1 MCDTEVCNIIFLE
14 DIRVGLKQIKSLVV
28 SHKSVGNV
36 RLGYYLFAKLDLNDM
51 MDTLELR
58 KVMGQFATGVT
69 VITTQAGDERFGFTA
84 NSYTSVSLDPPLIL
98 FCLHKDSKGCPV
110 FLKNGAF
117 AVNILAD
124 DQIEVSNGFANRELS
139 TDERYELVSYTN
151 GETGSPVL
159 DGAMGYLDCRLSSS
173 LESGDHVIFIG
184 EVIDMGHRPE
194 KRPLI
199 YFQGGYRELLP

>member
-1 MCDTEVCNIIFLE
+1 
-14 DIRVGLKQIKSLVV
+14 
-28 SHKSVGNV
+28 
-36 RLGYYLFAKLDLNDM
+36 M

-69 VITTQAGDERFGFTA
+69 VITTQSGEDHFGFTA
-84 NSYTSVSLDPPLIL
+84 NSYTSVSLEPPLIL

-124 DQIEVSNGFANRELS
+124 DQVEISNGFANRALSAEERFELI
-139 TDERYELVSYTN
+139 SYTK
-151 GETGSPVL
+151 GKSGSPII
-159 DGAMGYLDCRLSSS
+159 DEAMGYLDCRLSSS

-184 EVIDMGHRPE
+184 EVIDMGQHPD

-199 YFQGGYRELLP
+199 YFQGGYRELMP

>member
-1 MCDTEVCNIIFLE
+1 
-14 DIRVGLKQIKSLVV
+14 
-28 SHKSVGNV
+28 
-36 RLGYYLFAKLDLNDM
+36 M

-69 VITTQAGDERFGFTA
+69 VITTQLGDDKFGFTA
-84 NSYTSVSLDPPLIL
+84 NSYTSVSLEPPLIL
-98 FCLHKDSKGCPV
+98 FCLHKDSKGCPI

-124 DQIEVSNGFANRELS
+124 DQIEVSNGFANREL
-139 TDERYELVSYTN
+139 TAAERFQLVSHQA
-151 GETGSPVL
+151 GATGSPII
-159 DGAMGYLDCRLSSS
+159 DGAMGYLDCQLSSS

-184 EVIDMGHRPE
+184 EVIDMGQRPA